1 MGLSKFATAATVL
14 PSGEIDQSITPLAG
28 FEMSVTNLPLPQ
40 SLASGENGFLGA
52 QRTLLSTLKS
62 GSFRHCGDG
71 RSLLT
76 WSRHRSWSLWLPS
89 GDLSRN
95 IAITFCSTVGAHERS
110 LNLSPGC
117 VTATAVESGFDMSLT
132 NTRRLPT

>member
-1 MGLSKFATAATVL
+1 
-14 PSGEIDQSITPLAG
+14 
-28 FEMSVTNLPLPQ
+28 MSVTNLPLPQ
-40 SLASGENGFLGA
+40 SLASGENGFLDFQRTMPNAVRPGLVPSANSDLPSGA

-62 GSFRHCGDG
+62 GSLRHCGDG

-95 IAITFCSTVGAHERS
+95 IAITFWSTVGAHARS